1 MNIKQLVKLSNI
13 TAIIGII
20 LLIYWVFAFI
30 LMMVF
35 GLKIFRENLTEI
47 FGMSI
52 FGVLALLAG
61 ALMLNIMLNLTR
73 IAERNETDKVVYKH
87 GKKILALLVLLFPL
101 IAGGLFL
108 GDYLSSQ
115 KKKAYLIE
123 SAHTVISDQKTAFE
137 LLGQYQ
143 FNQTYIEEL
152 TSRIAT
158 LQRVNPDIRHITVI
172 VPDTVEGMPTYLG
185 FDGSAV
191 SYGYDETQ
199 ALANDKAAQAG
210 DAIKIT
216 TTDGDNQT
224 QVRYVHKR
232 AFIFQADLREK
243 AYLERTFAENSNQI
257 DFSASDG
264 TYKMFYPYQIDG
276 KTVAVLYLSD
286 YQRYGKYGS

>member
-52 FGVLALLAG
+52 LGVLALLVG

-73 IAERNETDKVVYKH
+73 IAERNETDKTVYQH
-87 GKKILALLVLLFPL
+87 GKKILTLLVLLFPL

-115 KKKAYLIE
+115 KKKDYLIE
-123 SAHTVISDQKTAFE
+123 TAHAVISDQKTAFE

-158 LQRVNPDIRHITVI
+158 LQQVNPDIRHITVI
-172 VPDTVEGMPTYLG
+172 VPDTVEGLPTYLG

-191 SYGYDETQ
+191 SYIHSENQ
-199 ALANDKAAQAG
+199 ALTNDKAVQAG

-216 TTDGDNQT
+216 TTDTDSQT

-232 AFIFQADLREK
+232 SFIFQADLREK